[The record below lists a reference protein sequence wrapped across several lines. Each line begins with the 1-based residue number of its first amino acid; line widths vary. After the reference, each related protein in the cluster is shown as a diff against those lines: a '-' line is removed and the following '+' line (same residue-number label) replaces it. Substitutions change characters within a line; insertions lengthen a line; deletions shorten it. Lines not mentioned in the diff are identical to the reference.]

1 MTSEDKN
8 KIVEEIIQ
16 EMKKEGIPV
25 LINCRRVRSVPTF
38 ITVSVSLG
46 EEAQG

>member
-1 MTSEDKN
+1 MTSDDKN

-25 LINCRRVRSVPTF
+25 LINHGSVRSVPTF

-46 EEAQG
+46 EEARG

>member
-16 EMKKEGIPV
+16 EMKKEEIPV
-25 LINCRRVRSVPTF
+25 LINRGSVRSVPTF

-46 EEAQG
+46 EETRS

>member
-25 LINCRRVRSVPTF
+25 LINCGRVRSVPTF

-46 EEAQG
+46 EEIQG

>member
-25 LINCRRVRSVPTF
+25 LINCARVQSVPTF
-38 ITVSVSLG
+38 IMVSVSLG
-46 EEAQG
+46 EEARG

>member
-1 MTSEDKN
+1 MTSENKN

-25 LINCRRVRSVPTF
+25 LINHGRVRSVPTF

-46 EEAQG
+46 EEARG

>member
-25 LINCRRVRSVPTF
+25 LINHGSVRPYCDC
-38 ITVSVSLG
+38 G
-46 EEAQG
+46 YKMKG